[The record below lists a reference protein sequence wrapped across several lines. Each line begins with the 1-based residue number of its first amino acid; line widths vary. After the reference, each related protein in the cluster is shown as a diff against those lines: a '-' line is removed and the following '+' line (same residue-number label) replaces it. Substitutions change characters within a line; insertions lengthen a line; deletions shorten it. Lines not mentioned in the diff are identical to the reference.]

1 MGSMLTSQ
9 LLDESSFAAIIH
21 LGLAENAL
29 FPRIEIRARDIL
41 DFRIPDNS
49 GRQVREHILAVKAI
63 CFRQLNPKIGILI
76 P

>member
-1 MGSMLTSQ
+1 MLTSQ

-21 LGLAENAL
+21 LGLAENAP
-29 FPRIEIRARDIL
+29 FPRIEIRAKDIL

-49 GRQVREHILAVKAI
+49 GRQVRETHISGEGI